1 MPFDTTFEPERD
13 MLNVDIGNGLMI
25 NLPTAVWSDG
35 SQTLPIVSNTQISMH
50 PVYVSADLPMRLAAI
65 SATWGTISMFYPYFS
80 EQRIDWLAALPEA
93 LQEAAAARSGAEVQ
107 TALAH
112 LLAHLRDNHARVIHA
127 AAPTTGILPFSV
139 RRIDGEIVV
148 TGGLPEYL
156 KAVPVGSVLLEIDG
170 IDATRIYDKVA
181 AEVSAA
187 TEGNRAYL
195 ASLRMTMGAAGTFR
209 HLHVRISSER
219 LLDYTV
225 PLVVRELYL
234 HANREARPGVG
245 AEVAPGIYYIDLDA
259 LAMES
264 WQKFVPKL
272 LAAKAIILD
281 FRGYVTTTAVDF
293 LSHLVGHEISSPIW
307 QIPQLPVIG
316 NHKYMNGH
324 WTVRPQEPKFDA
336 KIIGLI
342 DGRSMSAVETALQM
356 YYENHLGVLVGE
368 NSGGTNGNVTSV
380 RIPGG
385 FEVVFTGM
393 RAMSADGSTV
403 QGRGFKPD
411 IVVHPTL
418 ARIRAG
424 EDEIL
429 EAGIA
434 AAQRLA
440 HP

>member
-1 MPFDTTFEPERD
+1 
-13 MLNVDIGNGLMI
+13 
-25 NLPTAVWSDG
+25 
-35 SQTLPIVSNTQISMH
+35 
-50 PVYVSADLPMRLAAI
+50 
-65 SATWGTISMFYPYFS
+65 
-80 EQRIDWLAALPEA
+80 
-93 LQEAAAARSGAEVQ
+93 
-107 TALAH
+107 
-112 LLAHLRDNHARVIHA
+112 
-127 AAPTTGILPFSV
+127 
-139 RRIDGEIVV
+139 
-148 TGGLPEYL
+148 
-156 KAVPVGSVLLEIDG
+156 
-170 IDATRIYDKVA
+170 
-181 AEVSAA
+181 
-187 TEGNRAYL
+187 
-195 ASLRMTMGAAGTFR
+195 
-209 HLHVRISSER
+209 
-219 LLDYTV
+219 
-225 PLVVRELYL
+225 
-234 HANREARPGVG
+234 VG

-316 NHKYMNGH
+316 NYKYMNGH

-336 KIIGLI
+336 KIVGLI